1 MTKSKRQKLRNKR
14 MRETKLIP
22 MDDLKWEKSPTIEE
36 YEHTELLRHCH
47 KNLMQWPGNIGEGDY
62 VCIMRVRPTKFRR
75 KKYKGCLWKVKYY
88 DSGNG
93 LIHLT
98 NYMKYDKE
106 GAEENLSFFRSHNF
120 PITDLWNL
128 DSAFAEF
135 LLPRLKLFIEST
147 RYGIPG
153 DIYQQYIDKGLS
165 SEEADKAASEEWET
179 ILKDMYE
186 GLNLSYNGP
195 DEKSIRAQIRKDNP
209 NASKGEI
216 IHIEAEKEVRAR
228 ELFSKHFFSLWD

>member
-14 MRETKLIP
+14 IYETKLIP
-22 MDDLKWEKSPTIEE
+22 MDDLKWEKCPTLEE

-47 KNLMQWPGNIGEGDY
+47 KNLIQWPGNIEEGDCVY
-62 VCIMRVRPTKFRR
+62 IMRARPTKLRR

-98 NYMKYDKE
+98 NYAKYDKE

-120 PITDLWNL
+120 PITDIWNL
-128 DSAFAEF
+128 DSAFAEV
-135 LLPRLKLFIEST
+135 LLPRLKLFNEST